1 MDPPHNS
8 AVPPYTPAS
17 DQTPTAL
24 RQPPQSGRL
33 QIDTL
38 AMENDIIIDEKAGDG
53 VEQSTFVDSSS
64 EEAGV
69 VQKLPTGA
77 DADPF
82 GNEEGADIKFKTMS
96 WQYVSPSQ
104 GFHRSEADGRPRQTA
119 SVMIAETVSLGILSL
134 PSTLKAV
141 GLVP

>member
-1 MDPPHNS
+1 MGPHHNS

-24 RQPPQSGRL
+24 EQPLPSGRL

-38 AMENDIIIDEKAGDG
+38 AMENDMIIDEKADDG
-53 VEQSTFVDSSS
+53 VEQSTLVDSSS

-77 DADPF
+77 GADPF
-82 GNEEGADIKFKTMS
+82 GNEENADIKFKTMS
-96 WQYVSPSQ
+96 WQCVSPFQ
-104 GFHRSEADGRPRQTA
+104 RFRRSEADG
-119 SVMIAETVSLGILSL
+119 
-134 PSTLKAV
+134 
-141 GLVP
+141 